1 MTSRKVIKSAFES
14 MLFVWGQMLPA
25 KDAAEVFDI
34 SESDAIGIFRELVP
48 EQGNRYSVSVSFASM
63 LQMMREHYLDA
74 DQKVTFGDIRVFR
87 GKRPFEDAGE
97 GGNG

>member
-1 MTSRKVIKSAFES
+1 MKSERAGE
-14 MLFVWGQMLPA
+14 
-25 KDAAEVFDI
+25 KDV
-34 SESDAIGIFRELVP
+34 SFRELVP